1 MLLKKYFGTIEIDKF
16 PPDVFADLVKS
27 SEEGGT
33 GMRQYAKALNREKLR
48 LYTKGK
54 LGVIIDGTAH
64 KIDAIKRKK
73 KKLEDLGYDTYM
85 VFVNTTLEAALDRN
99 EKRDR
104 TVPVNVAKKSWND
117 VQKNMKSLKSLFKA
131 NFYMADNS
139 AHLEPEQAQKKFNG
153 LVKKGIDQF
162 VKKPIKNKIAKDWV
176 KKQRILKK
184 QLEIF
189 FSLLFLMFFWLLEI
203 LFLVFSFFVI

>member
-1 MLLKKYFGTIEIDKF
+1 MITRGLD
-16 PPDVFADLVKS
+16 
-27 SEEGGT
+27 
-33 GMRQYAKALNREKLR
+33 
-48 LYTKGK
+48 
-54 LGVIIDGTAH
+54 
-64 KIDAIKRKK
+64 
-73 KKLEDLGYDTYM
+73 
-85 VFVNTTLEAALDRN
+85 ALDRN

-184 QLEIF
+184 QGIKENIMSEDILNENPASGTMDGVSDLDVATELGILCPFAEIDTNRKEYQKKEDKLHQWPLTQLA
-189 FSLLFLMFFWLLEI
+189 SSST
-203 LFLVFSFFVI
+203 SFDISSQARELARLPCRPGRRS